1 MFCYENL
8 GLFDIVSLIA
18 SLIVEP
24 WSLWTTYTC
33 SKNEKK
39 GTDAVLVV
47 CLMSGISMRK
57 KDVKN
62 NLSDNIQNNMSF
74 FYAQATVLKLA
85 WLLIYEIF

>member
-1 MFCYENL
+1 
-8 GLFDIVSLIA
+8 
-18 SLIVEP
+18 
-24 WSLWTTYTC
+24 
-33 SKNEKK
+33 
-39 GTDAVLVV
+39 
-47 CLMSGISMRK
+47 MSGISMRK

>member
-1 MFCYENL
+1 MFCCENF

-24 WSLWTTYTC
+24 WKFVNYVYYTF
-33 SKNEKK
+33 KK
-39 GTDAVLVV
+39 KEIHAVLVV